1 MIARRNGTLLHIS
14 SLPSPHGI
22 GDLGPEA
29 YRFADFLHEAGQSLW
44 QVLPLNPTSTVYGN
58 SPYSSFSA
66 FAGNP
71 LFISLDRL
79 VEDGFLTA
87 DDVKSVPSFSAERVD
102 FEAVTAY
109 KLLCLQKAAASYRG
123 AGQDKDPGFRSF
135 CSANAWW
142 LDALYSFHGLERA
155 LRRRAMVRVARGIE
169 GPGGGRRCGDEER
182 GLRTRSFRRCS
193 SSTRFPGNGMSSR
206 TTVTGRASKSWAT
219 YPST

>member
-1 MIARRNGTLLHIS
+1 MIARKNGTLLHIS

-29 YRFADFLHEAGQSLW
+29 YRFADFLHDAGQSLW

-87 DDVKSVPSFSAERVD
+87 DEVKSVHF
-102 FEAVTAY
+102 
-109 KLLCLQKAAASYRG
+109 LLRES
-123 AGQDKDPGFRSF
+123 
-135 CSANAWW
+135 N
-142 LDALYSFHGLERA
+142 
-155 LRRRAMVRVARGIE
+155 LRR
-169 GPGGGRRCGDEER
+169 
-182 GLRTRSFRRCS
+182 
-193 SSTRFPGNGMSSR
+193 
-206 TTVTGRASKSWAT
+206 
-219 YPST
+219 